1 VFATAAYRII
11 GVPVVLVAVGIV
23 VGVGVVP
30 VVLVAVGIIVVPV
43 VLVARYELTGRAG

>member
-11 GVPVVLVAVGIV
+11 G
-23 VGVGVVP
+23 VP